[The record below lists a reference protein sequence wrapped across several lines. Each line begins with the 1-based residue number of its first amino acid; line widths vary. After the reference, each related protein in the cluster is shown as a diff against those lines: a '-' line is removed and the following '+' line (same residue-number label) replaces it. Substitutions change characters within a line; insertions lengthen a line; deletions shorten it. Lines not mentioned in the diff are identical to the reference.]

1 MKAGLALDVGMGDCA
16 CMSFV
21 LAAAGFD
28 VIGIDTSS
36 QAIHGAR
43 ASAGKQTFKGSFIAR
58 RANAERM
65 PFGDGEFDVV
75 LAYRSLHHAK
85 NVERVL
91 HEMHRVCRA
100 GGDLLIAELNDGG
113 RRKFEHPL
121 DDGAL
126 LLKIKKTL
134 QSLGC
139 SAKEVEMKHHTLFV
153 SHKGP
158 QSVLLEKQEV
168 MDVVLVS

>member
-1 MKAGLALDVGMGDCA
+1 MY
-16 CMSFV
+16 FV
-21 LAAAGFD
+21 LAAEGFD

-36 QAIHGAR
+36 QAIHVAR
-43 ASAGKQTFKGSFIAR
+43 ASASGRSLKGSFVAR

-75 LAYRSLHHAK
+75 LAYCSLHHAE
-85 NVERVL
+85 NIERVL
-91 HEMHRVCRA
+91 REMHRVCRV

-121 DDGAL
+121 DGGAL
-126 LLKIKKTL
+126 LMKIKKTL

-139 SAKEVEMKHHTLFV
+139 PAKEVETKHHTLLV
-153 SHKGP
+153 SHKEAAKRLIG
-158 QSVLLEKQEV
+158 QLLQEA
-168 MDVVLVS
+168 